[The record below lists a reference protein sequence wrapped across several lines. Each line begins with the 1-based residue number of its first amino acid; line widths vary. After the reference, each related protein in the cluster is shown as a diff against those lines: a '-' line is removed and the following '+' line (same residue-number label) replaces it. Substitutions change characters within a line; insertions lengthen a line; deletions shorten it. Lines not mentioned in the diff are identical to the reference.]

1 MSMRLSGDP
10 HVTSTV
16 LTYFDVASHCR
27 RVLIFAVVRGVSA
40 ARLPAGITCSPLEGR
55 ERRTSR
61 MSGLLGSKAP
71 SPSRWWTSRTHIT
84 WPSTTNCAHVA
95 VRNLNGLRDA
105 LPCRVPTPHP
115 MIMRGRRPQTGRI
128 RLTITRRAAPTR
140 APRRST
146 VAKRVSG
153 GSLTGTRTPCQTLKG
168 SSVSPAAMT
177 PRLWR
182 TGRPV
187 PTVTCRGCGIQ
198 PHMRG

>member
-95 VRNLNGLRDA
+95 VRNLNALRDA
-105 LPCRVPTPHP
+105 LPCRVPTPTFHDHEE
-115 MIMRGRRPQTGRI
+115 QT
-128 RLTITRRAAPTR
+128 APTGPDPPHDHR
-140 APRRST
+140 ARCSPSC
-146 VAKRVSG
+146 VSDEG
-153 GSLTGTRTPCQTLKG
+153 AGIAQMRARIGQPVYGLSAEETFTTPA
-168 SSVSPAAMT
+168 PY
-177 PRLWR
+177 RLSN
-182 TGRPV
+182 
-187 PTVTCRGCGIQ
+187 
-198 PHMRG
+198 